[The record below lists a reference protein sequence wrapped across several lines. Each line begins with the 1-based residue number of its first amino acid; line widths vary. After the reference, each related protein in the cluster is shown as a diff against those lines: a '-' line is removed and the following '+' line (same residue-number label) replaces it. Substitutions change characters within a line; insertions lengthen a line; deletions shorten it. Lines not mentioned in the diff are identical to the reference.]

1 MLIHHRTEAARTRA
15 LASHYRRSISRP
27 RSMPSLLHHNPS
39 NPAQHTHITSLH
51 KMTNPD
57 LRVDGYL
64 SYTFTP
70 QVVEIYLAYLF
81 KVDPK
86 RVQAFGVYH
95 WPGAFFV
102 ADPPMNHCRPQ
113 QIGNG
118 KYAWLLDYA
127 IGRGGSVVPQQ
138 LWSPQGQGDWRRY
151 VEQARLYIPV
161 FFINADGSLG
171 VPVSHAAAG
180 QMSLRDAQEPA
191 PLGDRTT
198 TKIRISWPGYT
209 PSEQQVQLRDQTPSR
224 NPVTLERFVKHVG
237 SRVRQ
242 FLVDCERWIVGPNRI
257 TFNEVVLIGVV
268 QVSAGSWMPIL
279 QLKERIIL

>member
-1 MLIHHRTEAARTRA
+1 MRPLQHR
-15 LASHYRRSISRP
+15 Y
-27 RSMPSLLHHNPS
+27 PS
-39 NPAQHTHITSLH
+39 NPAQHIHCSTLH
-51 KMTNPD
+51 KVCVVDNDSSLLSDAALQMTNPD

-95 WPGAFFV
+95 WPGAFFI

-113 QIGNG
+113 HIGNG

-161 FFINADGSLG
+161 FFINTDGNLG

-180 QMSLRDAQEPA
+180 QMSLRDAHEPA

-198 TKIRISWPGYT
+198 TKIRISVRIIAVDARTIYLHSCRSGRAILLPNSRYNSEIRPPHGT
-209 PSEQQVQLRDQTPSR
+209 PSLSKGLSNMWE
-224 NPVTLERFVKHVG
+224 
-237 SRVRQ
+237 
-242 FLVDCERWIVGPNRI
+242 
-257 TFNEVVLIGVV
+257 
-268 QVSAGSWMPIL
+268 AGCGNFW
-279 QLKERIIL
+279 

>member
-1 MLIHHRTEAARTRA
+1 
-15 LASHYRRSISRP
+15 
-27 RSMPSLLHHNPS
+27 
-39 NPAQHTHITSLH
+39 
-51 KMTNPD
+51 MTNPD

-86 RVQAFGVYH
+86 KVQAFGVYH
-95 WPGAFFV
+95 WPGAFFI

-113 QIGNG
+113 HIGNG

-161 FFINADGSLG
+161 FFINADGNLG

-180 QMSLRDAQEPA
+180 QMSLRDAHEPA

-198 TKIRISWPGYT
+198 TKIRISVRITAVDACTVYLHSRRSGRDILLPNSRYNSEIRHPHGT
-209 PSEQQVQLRDQTPSR
+209 PSLSKGLSNMWE
-224 NPVTLERFVKHVG
+224 VG
-237 SRVRQ
+237 CGN
-242 FLVDCERWIVGPNRI
+242 FW
-257 TFNEVVLIGVV
+257 
-268 QVSAGSWMPIL
+268 
-279 QLKERIIL
+279 